1 MIRLVVSEWQRI
13 AARRLVRMTVLV
25 AVIGIALGGVAA
37 FVFTDS
43 LSEDEFQRRVEEAE
57 VRRAAQDDE
66 IEACLRAHDVVR
78 GEEISDDIAEQCFP
92 EEGPAGVDDPRFHR
106 QRLEG
111 VLHGVT
117 GTLAIIGWA
126 LGASLVG
133 AEFASRSM
141 TTLLTWET
149 RRGRVFVAK
158 AVAAVATMSLF
169 ALAVLVLVAL
179 SMWPAL
185 ALHGAPLQPDD
196 PSLTSLA
203 GDIARG
209 VALTALASG
218 IGFAIATIGR
228 NTAIALGVGFGY
240 IVILENILGSSLE
253 RWRQWL
259 VLGNVIVLVS
269 GNDEGG
275 GDIPGRTVVEAAVF
289 LTVVTIAM
297 LAVAAGTFRA
307 RDLA

>member
-1 MIRLVVSEWQRI
+1 M
-13 AARRLVRMTVLV
+13 
-25 AVIGIALGGVAA
+25 
-37 FVFTDS
+37 
-43 LSEDEFQRRVEEAE
+43 
-57 VRRAAQDDE
+57 AQDAE
-66 IEACLRAHDVVR
+66 IEACLRAHDVSPADDQ
-78 GEEISDDIAEQCFP
+78 ISDEVAEQCFP
-92 EEGPAGVDDPRFHR
+92 TEGPAGVDDPRFHR
-106 QRLEG
+106 KRLEG

-133 AEFASRSM
+133 AEFAARSM
-141 TTLLTWET
+141 TTLLTWEP

-158 AVAAVATMSLF
+158 TIAAVATMSLF
-169 ALAVLVLVAL
+169 ALLVLVLVAL
-179 SMWPAL
+179 AMWPAL
-185 ALHGAPLQPDD
+185 AFHGAPLQPND
-196 PSLTSLA
+196 PTLASLA
-203 GDIARG
+203 GDITRG

-228 NTAIALGVGFGY
+228 NTAVALGVGFGY

-259 VLGNVIVLVS
+259 LLGNVIVLVS

-275 GDIPGRTVVEAAVF
+275 GEIPGRTVVGAAVF
-289 LTVVTIAM
+289 LTVVTVAM
-297 LAVAAGTFRA
+297 LAVAGGTFRT

>member
-1 MIRLVVSEWQRI
+1 MIRLMVAELQRI
-13 AARRLVRMTVLV
+13 AARRLVRVTVVVALV
-25 AVIGIALGGVAA
+25 GIALGGLAA
-37 FVFTDS
+37 FAFSGS
-43 LSEDEFQRRVEEAE
+43 LSEEGYQRRVEEASARE
-57 VRRAAQDDE
+57 VALNDQ
-66 IEACLRAHDVVR
+66 IEACLREHGVGPGDEV
-78 GEEISDDIAEQCFP
+78 SDDVAEQCFP

-106 QRLEG
+106 KRLEG

-158 AVAAVATMSLF
+158 AVAAIVTMALF

-179 SMWPAL
+179 AMWPAL

-196 PSLTSLA
+196 PALTSLA

-209 VALTALASG
+209 AALTALASG

-259 VLGNVIVLVS
+259 VLGNAIVLVS

-275 GDIPGRTVVEAAVF
+275 DIPGRTVVGAAVF
-289 LTVVTIAM
+289 LTVVTIAL
-297 LAVAAGTFRA
+297 LAVAAGTFRT

>member
-1 MIRLVVSEWQRI
+1 MIRLVVAELQRI
-13 AARRLVRMTVLV
+13 AGRRLVRVTVLV
-25 AVIGIALGGVAA
+25 AVLGIAVGGGAA
-37 FVFTDS
+37 FAFS
-43 LSEDEFQRRVEEAE
+43 APLSPEEHQRRVEEAE
-57 VRRAAQDDE
+57 VRRVAQDDE
-66 IEACLRAHDVVR
+66 IEACLRAHGVVR
-78 GEEISDDIAEQCFP
+78 GEEISDDVAEQCFP
-92 EEGPAGVDDPRFHR
+92 ADGPPGVDDPRFHR
-106 QRLEG
+106 TRLEG
-111 VLHGVT
+111 VLHGVS

-149 RRGRVFVAK
+149 RRGRVFLAK
-158 AVAAVATMSLF
+158 SVAAVATTSLF
-169 ALAVLVLVAL
+169 SLAVLVLVAL

-196 PSLTSLA
+196 PTLTSLA

-289 LTVVTIAM
+289 LTVVAVAM